1 MVLIAVIIGYVLGM
15 APFIYKTIVEK
26 TDKKEEIKKQTSA
39 EQIFNEWLNGPEK
52 ANQETNIYDEYVTG
66 ETKGE

>member
-1 MVLIAVIIGYVLGM
+1 MVLIAVIVGYVLGI

-26 TDKKEEIKKQTSA
+26 TDKKEATEKQAST

-52 ANQETNIYDEYVTG
+52 TNQETNIYDEYMTG
-66 ETKGE
+66 EVKGE

>member
-1 MVLIAVIIGYVLGM
+1 MVLIAVVVGYVLGI

-26 TDKKEEIKKQTSA
+26 TDKKEATEKQASA

-52 ANQETNIYDEYVTG
+52 TNQEPNIYDEYMTG
-66 ETKGE
+66 EVKGE

>member
-1 MVLIAVIIGYVLGM
+1 MVLIAVVVGYVLGI

-26 TDKKEEIKKQTSA
+26 TDKKEATEKQASA

-52 ANQETNIYDEYVTG
+52 TNQENL
-66 ETKGE
+66 

>member
-1 MVLIAVIIGYVLGM
+1 MVLIAVVLGYVLGI

-26 TDKKEEIKKQTSA
+26 TDKKEATEKQASA

-52 ANQETNIYDEYVTG
+52 TNQEINIYDEYVTG
-66 ETKGE
+66 EVKGE

>member
-1 MVLIAVIIGYVLGM
+1 MVLIAVVVGYVLGI

-26 TDKKEEIKKQTSA
+26 TDKKEATEKQTSA

-52 ANQETNIYDEYVTG
+52 TNQEINIYDEYVTG
-66 ETKGE
+66 EVKGE

>member
-1 MVLIAVIIGYVLGM
+1 MVLIAVVVGYVLGI

-26 TDKKEEIKKQTSA
+26 TDKKEATEKQTSA

-52 ANQETNIYDEYVTG
+52 TNQETKMKILQE
-66 ETKGE
+66 

>member
-1 MVLIAVIIGYVLGM
+1 MVLIAVVVGYVLGI

-26 TDKKEEIKKQTSA
+26 TDKKEATKKQTSA

-52 ANQETNIYDEYVTG
+52 THQETNIYDEYMTG
-66 ETKGE
+66 EVKGE

>member
-1 MVLIAVIIGYVLGM
+1 MVLIAVVVGYVLGI

-26 TDKKEEIKKQTSA
+26 TDKKEATEKQASA

-52 ANQETNIYDEYVTG
+52 TNQEINIYDEYVTG
-66 ETKGE
+66 EVKGE

>member
-1 MVLIAVIIGYVLGM
+1 MVLIAVVVGYVLGI

-26 TDKKEEIKKQTSA
+26 TDKKEATEKQASA

-52 ANQETNIYDEYVTG
+52 QIKKQIYMTSI
-66 ETKGE
+66 

>member
-1 MVLIAVIIGYVLGM
+1 MVLIAVLVGYVLGI

-26 TDKKEEIKKQTSA
+26 TDKKEATEKQASA

-52 ANQETNIYDEYVTG
+52 TNQETNIYDEYMTG
-66 ETKGE
+66 EVKGE

>member
-1 MVLIAVIIGYVLGM
+1 MVLIAVVVGYVLGI

-26 TDKKEEIKKQTSA
+26 TDKKEATEKQASA

-52 ANQETNIYDEYVTG
+52 TNQEINIYDEYMTG
-66 ETKGE
+66 EVKGE